1 MRRLLVMTM
10 VAGLLAIAMPAHASV
25 IVQMEDFRFSPK
37 NELLP
42 QGTQLPWF
50 NAGTVNHTSTQDG
63 PLKFWNTGQV
73 APSMFSDAVTL
84 WAAGR
89 FAYHCNNHPVMT
101 GIVRIP
107 VTASSAALTL
117 GDPVTITMSS
127 DFTFKGYT
135 FDVQRRRDD
144 KAWVTF
150 ATGVGTASIE
160 TTPKREGEFRYRARI
175 LRLSGAAGGW
185 SPATTV
191 TVSV

>member
-1 MRRLLVMTM
+1 MRRRLVMLM
-10 VAGLLAIAMPAHASV
+10 VAGLLATALPAHASV
-25 IVQMEDFRFSPK
+25 SVQMEDFRFNPR
-37 NELLP
+37 NELLT
-42 QGTQLPWF
+42 QGAQLTWF

-73 APSMFSDAVTL
+73 ASSTFSNAVTL

-89 FAYHCNNHPVMT
+89 FTYHCNNHPIMT

-107 VTASSAALTL
+107 VTASSATLTL
-117 GDPVTITMSS
+117 GEPVTITMSS
-127 DFTFKGYT
+127 SSTFKGYT

-150 ATGVGTASIE
+150 KTGVGSASVE
-160 TTPKREGEFRYRARI
+160 STPKRVGEFRYRARI
-175 LRLSGAAGGW
+175 VNLGGATGGW

-191 TVSV
+191 SVTV